1 MLKSVCL
8 LSVLACAPCAQAGE
22 LTETAHVCPADAIR
36 KDCRPAEKDR
46 LFHSKAVE
54 AQIRRVQSLLT
65 NSRLVWMFTNCFPNT
80 LDTTV
85 HFRHFEDGRPDTFV
99 YTGDIHA
106 MWLRDSEHRYGL
118 MYSWP
123 MKTRTE
129 RNAGRRYQPSVDV
142 H

>member
-85 HFRHFEDGRPDTFV
+85 HFRHFRRRTSGYLCVYGR
-99 YTGDIHA
+99 
-106 MWLRDSEHRYGL
+106 
-118 MYSWP
+118 YSCHV
-123 MKTRTE
+123 
-129 RNAGRRYQPSVDV
+129 AA
-142 H
+142 

>member
-106 MWLRDSEHRYGL
+106 MWLRDSGAQV
-118 MYSWP
+118 WP
-123 MKTRTE
+123 YVQLANEAVSYTHLTL
-129 RNAGRRYQPSVDV
+129 PTT
-142 H
+142 